1 MAEVFCIVNH
11 ARKLSTPTRK
21 VQMAEPL
28 AYSNTLAH
36 SFRFTAFTD
45 EDEEADLTGA
55 GIVGNFLQA
64 DGNTI
69 TPITGTAS
77 GNVAEVILPG
87 SCYLVPGRF
96 KFTMDITEGSTTRTA
111 MWIEGI
117 VEKNI
122 SGTIIDPGTPE
133 GNISQAIGRAN
144 DAANDANSAAER
156 AEEAADAAEGF
167 ASAIAP
173 TFEEVMADNPFTPIS
188 ANTQHVWH
196 NGQIYVN
203 IVDINSA
210 EAWAGDHW
218 AATDVSGELA
228 KCYHESDAATTAE
241 TLSYLNL

>member
-45 EDEEADLTGA
+45 DDEEADLTGA
-55 GIVGNFLQA
+55 GVVGNFLKA
-64 DGNTI
+64 DGDTI

-77 GNVAEVILPG
+77 GNVAEVILPE
-87 SCYLVPGRF
+87 SCYLTPGRF

-122 SGTIIDPGTPE
+122 SGTIIDPGTPV

-144 DAANDANSAAER
+144 DAANDANRAASDANAAASAANAAASQAVR
-156 AEEAADAAEGF
+156 YDEAQSLTAAQQTQARGNIG
-167 ASAIAP
+167 A
-173 TFEEVMADNPFTPIS
+173 
-188 ANTQHVWH
+188 ANVTVD
-196 NGQIYVN
+196 GTMLV
-203 IVDINSA
+203 IV
-210 EAWAGDHW
+210 
-218 AATDVSGELA
+218 
-228 KCYHESDAATTAE
+228 
-241 TLSYLNL
+241 

>member
-45 EDEEADLTGA
+45 DDEEADLTGA
-55 GIVGNFLQA
+55 GVVGNFLKA
-64 DGNTI
+64 DGDTI
-69 TPITGTAS
+69 TPIIGTAS
-77 GNVAEVILPG
+77 GNVAEVILPE
-87 SCYLVPGRF
+87 SCYLTPGRF

-144 DAANDANSAAER
+144 DAANDANRAASDANSAASAANAAASHAVR
-156 AEEAADAAEGF
+156 YDEAQSLTASQQTQARGNIGAANVAVDG
-167 ASAIAP
+167 
-173 TFEEVMADNPFTPIS
+173 TMLV
-188 ANTQHVWH
+188 
-196 NGQIYVN
+196 
-203 IVDINSA
+203 IV
-210 EAWAGDHW
+210 
-218 AATDVSGELA
+218 
-228 KCYHESDAATTAE
+228 
-241 TLSYLNL
+241 